1 MQLKLS
7 NINAVIENEKLKQ
20 VKTTRMYSR
29 NIQVD
34 GLFSEEIFG
43 KFGSS
48 ERKKTFGYIDLQ
60 TKIIHPESYQH
71 IFTSLNSDITKYIL
85 NKQKYVIEKG
95 ILVPD
100 EEKGLSGVYNFIKI
114 FDQLDLAAIKNKN
127 QEIQFIKNNINK
139 LFINKWLVIPAG
151 VRDIQLIQGTN
162 KSQIQY
168 TELNELYEN
177 LIRNTN
183 LFSSLSTPELS
194 ESLTQ
199 VIQKNVIEI
208 NNWLKERLKGKG
220 GLIRGGLLRKVV
232 DYSGRLVITTDNTL
246 EVGEIGLPW
255 QVVLRLYEPFAINI
269 IMKDNDYLSLIQN
282 FLKSDTK
289 VDTFT
294 LKQFIKK
301 LNNKPSIVT
310 PLLKDYFIEV
320 AKIIVKDKV
329 ILYKRDPVENRNSYV
344 AGHIRVESDGFVM
357 SLNPL
362 ELKRNGADHDGDA
375 MAVFPLYTKEAN
387 EEAKRKMHPKY
398 SKSVWYD
405 SVSNTG
411 IGYSIQLDAS
421 TAIYNATL
429 E

>member
-208 NNWLKERLKGKG
+208 NSWLKERLKGKG